1 MKNLELF
8 QRRQGWQIGD
18 ESLYTV
24 GVKLRVA
31 VAMAIALALPAAA
44 DEGLWLF
51 NQFPANVVKE
61 KHGFEVTPAF
71 LDHLRLSTVSIA
83 GGSGA
88 FVSAR
93 GLIVTNQHLAA
104 DCLRKLGKFDEGYY
118 GEGLACPGLD
128 ASVLVNLENVTA
140 QVKGTAGDGVK
151 AAEALEKRAAAIAG
165 IEKACA
171 QKSGNVCSVV
181 KLFSGERYDLYQYK
195 KYTDVRL
202 VFAPERAIASF
213 GGNPDS
219 LAYPRYLFDVA
230 FLRAYENGQPAQTP
244 QYLKWSAEGA
254 KEGEL
259 VFAAGSPQSTSRLAT
274 PAQLVFL
281 RDVSLPF
288 TLLRLQQRVQD
299 LREKGQAAD
308 GLLAEFA
315 STYKWTAG
323 KLIGV
328 KDDWLMARKTNFE
341 KKLKNAVQNDP
352 KLGADA
358 IKVWDEIATA
368 YKNWMPSEKAYQVL
382 ANPGAVGSS
391 LFRAARQIVRGQSQ
405 EALNP
410 KAVDD
415 GVETAMLARYFED
428 LKALG
433 DKDVPL
439 KAILGGKTPQ
449 AAAEEIVRGTKI
461 RSGAL
466 SQKSDDPMIRL
477 ARQLEEPA
485 RKIEKKHADMIEALD
500 TSATERIAHY
510 RYQIF
515 GASDYPDATGTLR
528 AAFGVV
534 KPYKDRTESP
544 TPYATTFSG
553 MYYLAASQ
561 YDNYKLPQRWA
572 EGRAKLDPLTP
583 MDFVSTCD
591 ITAGAAGSPVV
602 NQKGELVGVTF
613 EGNLESI
620 ANTYLYLDDRGRALH
635 ASTAAATQA
644 LERLYGARALVEEL
658 GFKPPMNADERR

>member
-1 MKNLELF
+1 
-8 QRRQGWQIGD
+8 
-18 ESLYTV
+18 
-24 GVKLRVA
+24 
-31 VAMAIALALPAAA
+31 MAIALALPAAA

-51 NQFPANVVKE
+51 NQFPAAVVKE
-61 KHGFEVTPAF
+61 KHGMDVTPAF
-71 LDHLRLSTVSIA
+71 LDRLRLATVSLP

-88 FVSAR
+88 FVSPR
-93 GLIVTNQHLAA
+93 GLIVTNQHLVA
-104 DCLRKLGKFDEGYY
+104 DCLRKLGKLEDGYY
-118 GEGLACPGLD
+118 AGELACPGLD

-140 QVKGTAGDGVK
+140 EVRGAAPDGLK
-151 AAEALEKRAAAIAG
+151 PADALEKRAAAIAG
-165 IEKACA
+165 IEKTCV
-171 QKSGNVCSVV
+171 QKSGNVCTVV
-181 KLFSGERYDLYQYK
+181 KLFAGERYDLYQYK

-219 LAYPRYLFDVA
+219 LTYPRYLFDVA
-230 FLRAYENGQPAQTP
+230 FLRAYENGRPANTP
-244 QYLKWSAEGA
+244 QYLEWSVGGA

-274 PAQLVFL
+274 PAQLTFL

-299 LREKGQAAD
+299 LREKGRAAD
-308 GLLAEFA
+308 ALLAEFA

-352 KLGADA
+352 KLGPDA
-358 IKVWDEIATA
+358 VKVWDEIATA
-368 YKNWMPSEKAYQVL
+368 YKNWAPSEKAYQVL
-382 ANPGAVGSS
+382 ANPGAVGSN
-391 LFRAARQIVRGQSQ
+391 LFRRARQIVRGTADDSVF
-405 EALNP
+405 P
-410 KAVDD
+410 PVDD
-415 GVETAMLARYFED
+415 GVETAMLARYLEE
-428 LKALG
+428 LKSLG

-449 AAAEEIVRGTKI
+449 VAAEEMVRGTKI
-461 RSGAL
+461 RDSAA
-466 SQKSDDPMIRL
+466 SPKSDDPMIRL

-485 RKIEKKHADMIEALD
+485 RKVEKRHAELIESLD
-500 TSATERIAHY
+500 TTATARIAHY

-534 KPYKDRTESP
+534 KPYKDRTEAP
-544 TPYATTFSG
+544 TPFATTFSG

-572 EGRAKLDPLTP
+572 EGRTKLDPLTP

-591 ITAGAAGSPVV
+591 ITAGAPGSPVV
-602 NQKGELVGVTF
+602 NAKGELAGITF

-620 ANTYLYLDDRGRALH
+620 ANAFLYLDDRARALH
-635 ASTAAATQA
+635 ASTAAVTQA
-644 LERLYGARALVEEL
+644 LERLYGARALLDEL
-658 GFKPPMNADERR
+658 TGGKPGGATRP

>member
-1 MKNLELF
+1 MVNL
-8 QRRQGWQIGD
+8 R
-18 ESLYTV
+18 
-24 GVKLRVA
+24 
-31 VAMAIALALPAAA
+31 VAMAIALALPAMA

-51 NQFPANVVKE
+51 NQFPANAVKE
-61 KHGFEVTPAF
+61 KHEFEVTPAF
-71 LDHLRLSTVSIA
+71 LDHLRLATVSVA

-88 FVSAR
+88 FVSEN
-93 GLIVTNQHLAA
+93 GLIVTNQHLVA
-104 DCLRKLGKFDEGYY
+104 DCLTKLAKFDQGFYAAAHSE
-118 GEGLACPGLD
+118 ELACPGLD

-140 QVKGTAGDGVK
+140 QVKGAAAEGLK
-151 AAEALEKRAAAIAG
+151 PAEALEKRAAAIAG
-165 IEKACA
+165 IEKTCA
-171 QKSGNVCSVV
+171 QKTGNGCTVV

-195 KYTDVRL
+195 KYADLRL
-202 VFAPERAIASF
+202 VFAPERAIAFF

-230 FLRAYENGQPAQTP
+230 FLRAYENGQPAKTP
-244 QYLKWSAEGA
+244 QYLKWNVEGA

-288 TLLRLQQRVQD
+288 TLVRLQQRVQD
-299 LREKGQAAD
+299 LRDKGHAAD
-308 GLLAEFA
+308 VLLAEFA

-368 YKNWMPSEKAYQVL
+368 YRNWTPSERAYQVL
-382 ANPGAVGSS
+382 ANPGAVGSN
-391 LFRAARQIVRGQSQ
+391 LFRMARQIVRGK
-405 EALNP
+405 P
-410 KAVDD
+410 VDVQAAND
-415 GVETAMLARYFED
+415 EVEIAMLARYLED

-439 KAILGGKTPQ
+439 KAILGGKSTQ
-449 AAAEEIVRGTKI
+449 AAAQEMVRGTKVKD
-461 RSGAL
+461 AAAP
-466 SQKSDDPMIRL
+466 KSDDPMIRL
-477 ARQLEEPA
+477 ARQLEEPT
-485 RKIEKKHADMIEALD
+485 RKLEKKHAETIESLD

-534 KPYKDRTESP
+534 KPYKDRTEAP

-553 MYYLAASQ
+553 MYYLAVSQ
-561 YDNYKLPQRWA
+561 YDNYKLPQRWV
-572 EGRAKLDPLTP
+572 EGRAKLDALTP

-602 NQKGELVGVTF
+602 NQKGALVGMTF

-620 ANTYLYLDDRGRALH
+620 ANTYLYLDDRARALH
-635 ASTAAATQA
+635 ASSAAATQA
-644 LERLYGARALVEEL
+644 VERLYGAMALLEEL
-658 GFKPPMNADERR
+658 R